1 MLSISDEYTKIASN
15 LLKLP
20 EFEEVKPFASFAM
33 LASDQEKKQ
42 NKRTIFGQCILV
54 ADNYKWCCPYDFMII
69 INDPNIEGF
78 SQKQLV
84 TLIRHELHHMGYD
97 ATGNEPKPYIV
108 PHDVEDFDIIIKE
121 CGLHWEESSKGE

>member
-1 MLSISDEYTKIASN
+1 MLSVSDEYTKIASD

-20 EFEEVKPFASFAM
+20 EFEEVEPFASFAM

-69 INDPNIEGF
+69 IYDPNIEGF

-84 TLIRHELHHMGYD
+84 SR
-97 ATGNEPKPYIV
+97 
-108 PHDVEDFDIIIKE
+108 
-121 CGLHWEESSKGE
+121 